1 MPEYKG
7 VETAELVKDR
17 VGAGLPA
24 RETPLTAYFA
34 LNQSMKPEIQDLL
47 DKHTFETIYEDFSY
61 NKDQQAWNK
70 RTKSEKA
77 AKDTIVRIAH
87 VAPRNRELHVFFTI
101 FLLFF
106 RISCTC

>member
-1 MPEYKG
+1 
-7 VETAELVKDR
+7 
-17 VGAGLPA
+17 
-24 RETPLTAYFA
+24 
-34 LNQSMKPEIQDLL
+34 MKPEIQDLL

-87 VAPRNRELHVFFTI
+87 VAPRNRELHVF
-101 FLLFF
+101 LLFF
-106 RISCTC
+106 TLFPNIMYMLGNTGSLIAHQTAKKFYGSTAEIC